1 MEGKNVTINISTG
14 TVLKTIG
21 LLLILAFVWFIRD
34 IILIVFIAII
44 FAAVIEPLVNILES
58 WSLNTLKRKIPRGV
72 LVLLLYL
79 VLFLFLYLIVRMIIP
94 PIVEQVALLTSNF
107 PDLWGK
113 IVENFNSLK
122 QYSEDQ
128 GLVDNIQQSLKG
140 LQGGLEAAA
149 GGVYSFIIAIFRSAV
164 NFLLVL
170 VIIFYLVVE
179 KNAINKLFKAVAP
192 AQYHSYLIGLFGV
205 IQKKIGA
212 WARGQLIL
220 GLIIGVLSFIGL
232 IILLPK
238 YALVLAI
245 IAAVTE
251 LVPYLGPILGSIPA
265 IFLAFAV
272 PPFSLWRGVAVLI
285 LYVVIQQ
292 VEEKIIVP
300 QVMKKQLGLNP
311 VVIIIVMLIGFRLA
325 GIIGLVLA
333 IPVATAVGVIVKD
346 FFDKSELPAI
356 KKELDSN
363 SDNNQE
369 EISK

>member
-1 MEGKNVTINISTG
+1 MDKNLTINISTG

-21 LLLILAFVWFIRD
+21 LLLVLSFIWFIRD
-34 IILIVFIAII
+34 IILLVFIAII
-44 FAAVIEPLVNILES
+44 FAAVIEPLVNLLEDRS
-58 WSLNTLKRKIPRGV
+58 QSIIKRRMPRGV
-72 LVLLLYL
+72 IVIFLYL
-79 VLFLFLYLIVRMIIP
+79 VLFLFLSLIVRMIIP
-94 PIVEQVALLTSNF
+94 PIVEQVSLLTSNF
-107 PDLWGK
+107 PDLWNK
-113 IVENFNSLK
+113 ILENFNSLK

-128 GLVDNIQQSLKG
+128 GFVNNIQQGLKG
-140 LQGGLEAAA
+140 LQGGLEVAA
-149 GGVYSFIIAIFRSAV
+149 GGAYSFIIAIFRSAV
-164 NFLLVL
+164 NFLLIL

-179 KNAINKLFKAVAP
+179 KNAIDKLFKAVAP
-192 AQYHSYLIGLFGV
+192 VQYHSYLIGLFGV

-238 YALVLAI
+238 YALVLALV
-245 IAAVTE
+245 AAVTE
-251 LVPYLGPILGSIPA
+251 LVPYLGPILGAVPA

-272 PPFSLWRGVAVLI
+272 QPFSLWRGVAVLI

-333 IPVATAVGVIVKD
+333 IPVATAVSVIVKD
-346 FFDKSELPAI
+346 FINKSELPNI
-356 KKELDSN
+356 KAELDHK
-363 SDNNQE
+363 QE
-369 EISK
+369 DFK

>member
-1 MEGKNVTINISTG
+1 MENKNLTINISTG
-14 TVLKTIG
+14 TVIKTIG
-21 LLLILAFVWFIRD
+21 VLLILAFVWFIRD
-34 IILIVFIAII
+34 IILLVFIAVI
-44 FAAVIEPLVNILES
+44 FAAIIEPLVNFLEDRS
-58 WSLNTLKRKIPRGV
+58 TNVIKRHMPRG
-72 LVLLLYL
+72 LVVIFIYL
-79 VLFLFLYLIVRMIIP
+79 ALFLFLFLIVRMIIP

-107 PDLWGK
+107 PDLWNK

-122 QYSEDQ
+122 QYSESQ
-128 GLVDNIQQSLKG
+128 GLVDNIQQGLKG
-140 LQGGLEAAA
+140 LQGSLEAAA
-149 GGVYSFIIAIFRSAV
+149 GGVYSFIVAIFRSVV
-164 NFLLVL
+164 NFLLIL

-192 AQYHSYLIGLFGV
+192 VKYHPYLVQLFQI

-251 LVPYLGPILGSIPA
+251 VVPYLGPILGAIPA

-272 PPFSLWRGVAVLI
+272 PPFSFWRGVAVLI

-333 IPVATAVGVIVKD
+333 IPVTTAVGVIIKD

-356 KKELDSN
+356 KKELDN
-363 SDNNQE
+363 NLDNNHLNKE
-369 EISK
+369 